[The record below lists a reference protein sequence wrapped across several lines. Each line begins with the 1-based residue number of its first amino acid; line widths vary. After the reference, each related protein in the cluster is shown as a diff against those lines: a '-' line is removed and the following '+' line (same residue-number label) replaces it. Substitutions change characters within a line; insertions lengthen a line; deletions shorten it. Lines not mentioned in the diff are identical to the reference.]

1 MSLRKKL
8 RGFYISCQ
16 QELFPQV
23 EQHYGLLPRRYRTLL
38 YVFEMVEVENF
49 LPRPV
54 LRAPGRP
61 QAHRASLARSFLAKM
76 VLNIPTTAGLHE
88 RLLSEKMLR
97 SLCGW
102 SRSCD
107 VPSASTFSRAF
118 QEFAATEL
126 PSRLHEARIQK
137 SCQERLIGHISR
149 DSTAIEAREKA
160 VPKKKKPAPVA
171 RKRGRPK
178 KGEERP
184 KAPKRLVRQ
193 RTMTLEEM
201 LDDLPKECTVSCK
214 RNAKGVTQSW
224 TGYKL
229 HMDVADGGIPISGL
243 VTSASLHDSQAAL
256 PLATLT
262 AQRVDHCYDLMDSA
276 YDAKAI
282 HAHSRASGQVPIIDS
297 NPRTRTAAHRREK
310 KAQRTAGFTPPERVR
325 YRERSTVERA
335 FGRLKDEFG
344 ARHVR
349 VRGYQK
355 VMCHLMFAI
364 VVLTVDQLLR
374 LIQ

>member
-1 MSLRKKL
+1 MSLKNKI

-23 EQHYGLLPRRYRTLL
+23 EQHYGSLPKRYRKLL

-49 LPRPV
+49 LPGPA
-54 LRAPGRP
+54 LRSPGRP
-61 QAHRASLARSFLAKM
+61 LAHRASLARSFLAKM
-76 VLNIPTTAGLHE
+76 VLNIPTTSGLHE
-88 RLLSEKMLR
+88 RLLCDKVLR

-107 VPSASTFSRAF
+107 VPSESTFSRAF
-118 QEFAATEL
+118 QEFAAASL
-126 PSRLHEARIQK
+126 PSRIHDALIEK
-137 SCQERLIGHISR
+137 GYQEHLVGHISR

-160 VPKKKKPAPVA
+160 VPKKKEPAPVK

-184 KAPKRLVRQ
+184 KAPKRLARQ
-193 RTMTLEEM
+193 PTMTLEEM
-201 LDDLPKECTVSCK
+201 LEDLPKDCTVSCK
-214 RNAKGVTQSW
+214 RNSKGYTQSW

-229 HMDVADGGIPISGL
+229 HMDVADGGVPISCL
-243 VTSASLHDSQAAL
+243 VTSASLHDSQAAI
-256 PLATLT
+256 PLATMT
-262 AQRVDHCYDLMDSA
+262 AQRVHHCYDLMDSA
-276 YDAKAI
+276 YDAKGI
-282 HAHSRASGQVPIIDS
+282 HTHSRSSGQVPIIDL
-297 NPRTRTAAHRREK
+297 NPRNRTAEHRREQR
-310 KAQRTAGFTPPERVR
+310 AQRSAGFTPAERVR

-349 VRGYQK
+349 VRGHEK
-355 VMCHLMFAI
+355 VRCHLMFAV

-374 LIQ
+374 MIQ